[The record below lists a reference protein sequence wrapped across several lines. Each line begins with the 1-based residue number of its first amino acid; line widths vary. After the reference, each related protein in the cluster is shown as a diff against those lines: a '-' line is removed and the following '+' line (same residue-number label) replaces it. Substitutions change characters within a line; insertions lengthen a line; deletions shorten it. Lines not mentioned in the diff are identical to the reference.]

1 MRALLQK
8 LLTRPQ
14 ELVHACIA
22 AEVVFVLNTHRG

>member
-14 ELVHACIA
+14 ELIHACIA
-22 AEVVFVLNTHRG
+22 SEVVVVSDTHTG